1 MSELIASVCRMG
13 ILCDYFAAP
22 DDATAAAALDVVG
35 RPGGR
40 LSEHGF
46 HVVSTKDFNPFAD
59 VATVEVALTGEIW
72 EDVWDRRPR
81 PVAMRDEG
89 ERLVVPI
96 AEGACA
102 ALVAATG
109 PALKAAAV
117 ALARSVALPGR
128 ALADTG
134 PLVSL
139 LTELRALARGASER
153 GERVYCWLC
162 V

>member
-1 MSELIASVCRMG
+1 MG
-13 ILCDYFAAP
+13 ILCDYFAAA

-35 RPGGR
+35 RPGGPGGR

-46 HVVSTKDFNPFAD
+46 QVVSTKDFSPFAD

-96 AEGACA
+96 AEAACA

-117 ALARSVALPGR
+117 ALVRSVALPGR
-128 ALADTG
+128 ALADTA
-134 PLVSL
+134 PIVSL